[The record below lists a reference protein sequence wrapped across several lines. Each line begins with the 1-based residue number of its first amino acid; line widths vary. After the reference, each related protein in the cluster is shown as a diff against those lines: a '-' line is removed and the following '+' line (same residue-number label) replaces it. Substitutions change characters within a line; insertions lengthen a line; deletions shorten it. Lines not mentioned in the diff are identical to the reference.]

1 VDERALPS
9 IDSGRE
15 ACVGK
20 LTARVGTPPIGSMA
34 SLGDDTLRLASAALA
49 SSICMFASAGATPWR
64 VGVGILGCSCCVS
77 FLGQCV
83 LWERKAAF
91 QKAKVSNFPTTIAT
105 ALSNSLGHLF
115 LCLVAHLSSCRWP
128 PRGPVIDRGA
138 RPFTAGRRAS
148 SGADVFGAGGRSAA
162 T

>member
-64 VGVGILGCSCCVS
+64 VGVGILGLQLLCFFSGSVCVV
-77 FLGQCV
+77 GTDTEHN
-83 LWERKAAF
+83 ERRPSKK
-91 QKAKVSNFPTTIAT
+91 QKFPTFLLLLQPHFPTLWVT
-105 ALSNSLGHLF
+105 CFFALWLTSARVVGH
-115 LCLVAHLSSCRWP
+115 P
-128 PRGPVIDRGA
+128 EGP
-138 RPFTAGRRAS
+138 
-148 SGADVFGAGGRSAA
+148 
-162 T
+162 